1 MKHNQTYCQQTLLMG
16 DQFMDKFESAASAL
30 ADFAIRRPVT
40 IGMLFLS
47 MLVFG
52 IISSQLLP
60 LEKFPSIDIPEI
72 AIRIP
77 YNDATPVEVEK
88 MITRPVEE
96 ALATMSGIKRL
107 RSRSSEDGSEVQL
120 QFAWDENLK
129 AKGIEA
135 REKIDAIRADLP
147 DDVERVLVYQFNT
160 NDMPIFSLRV
170 SSKRDLSS
178 AYDLL
183 ERNLKRPIE
192 RVAGVSKVE
201 LYGVTKKQISIR
213 LDQQLMAALQVDTNE
228 LSSALSNANFS
239 LTAGSFIDSDI
250 QQKITVNP
258 QGEFTSLQE
267 IRDLMIKKGV
277 RLSDIA
283 LVKYEKPKRIEG
295 RHLDK
300 SYAVGFNIY
309 RESTS
314 NMVEVASN
322 VLNVI
327 DDASL
332 NPAFDGIHL
341 YIMQNEAESVTESL
355 SDLLSAGMIGALL
368 SLIVLYAFLRNV
380 SSTLLVVLS
389 VPFSIC
395 ITLGCMYMMG
405 YTINIL
411 SMMGLMLAVG
421 MLVDNAVVVTESIS
435 QEREK
440 NPDVV
445 AATKAGVGKVSLAV
459 IAGTITTAIV
469 FLPNIVG
476 AKVNITVFLEHV
488 AIAIC
493 ISLFASLLISQT
505 LIPLLSTK
513 INPKVDKKTKSKHP
527 KRSTKIATWY
537 KHLLIWT
544 LNNQGKTSLIA
555 ILILGSTALP
565 MQHVTS
571 DDDNN
576 DNQSQIWMNYDIQG
590 SFSLEEVEKTVT
602 KMEAYLYTNQQE
614 FHIKQVYTYYTA
626 GFAVSGI
633 TLIDDIPMSQSEIKK
648 LITENLPTFV
658 RAKPS
663 FQWEEGNGGGIQMTI
678 VGESS
683 ERLGQIAE
691 QIVPILGNV
700 EGLSEVKTDT
710 SWQKQE
716 LQIVINSQKAFR
728 FGLNSTDISRVVST
742 ALRGTNLRTFRY
754 GDSGEVGIRLM
765 YDKELQN
772 SVDAL
777 KNLTITRISGQNITL
792 DMIAKLTVKPRLSEI
807 NRSYRQTSTTIRGN
821 LQDGFTLEDAQKS
834 IEGVM
839 QHIKLPTGYDWTF
852 DGSIKRQN
860 QNEDA
865 MQTNMLLALIMIYI
879 VMAALFESLLLPT
892 AVITSLLFSMTGVFW
907 ALFATGLDMSIM
919 SMIGML
925 ILMGIVVNNGIV
937 LVDRIN
943 QLINIGYSVQ
953 QAIIEACLTRVKP
966 ILMTVATTVLGLVPL
981 AIGSTQIGGD
991 GPPYS
996 PMAISIIGGLI
1007 FSTLTSLVLVPLTYL
1022 LLLKLRAKTI
1032 NMITNS
1038 KDMVNRVIN
1047 V

>member
-1 MKHNQTYCQQTLLMG
+1 
-16 DQFMDKFESAASAL
+16 MDKFESAASAL

-1022 LLLKLRAKTI
+1022 LLLKLREKTI

>member
-1 MKHNQTYCQQTLLMG
+1 
-16 DQFMDKFESAASAL
+16 MDKFESAASAL

-170 SSKRDLSS
+170 SSERDLSS

-322 VLNVI
+322 VLKVI

-1022 LLLKLRAKTI
+1022 LLLKLREKTI